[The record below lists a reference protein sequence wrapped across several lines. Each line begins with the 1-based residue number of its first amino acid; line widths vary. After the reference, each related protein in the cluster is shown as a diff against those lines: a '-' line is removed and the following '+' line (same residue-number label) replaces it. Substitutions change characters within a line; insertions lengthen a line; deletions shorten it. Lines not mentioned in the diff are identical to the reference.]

1 MKRREFIA
9 LIGGAAAG
17 WPTAAR
23 AQQSGRI
30 RRIGVL
36 FALPES
42 DRTAQS
48 RLAAFRGELQKLGW
62 ADITMDT
69 RFVASNDAETHQ
81 RYAKELV
88 ALQPDLLLAQ
98 NTETTKALLQ
108 QTRTIPIIFTFVSD
122 PVGEGFVASIPRP
135 GGNVTG
141 FIVDEPSMGGK
152 WLELLR
158 EIAPNVTRVLV
169 PFNRAASSAEYY
181 LRSLRASAA
190 LLGID
195 ASATFV
201 RDISELESVVAA
213 HARAPLGGLVIIP
226 DAYMTGHS
234 REVISL
240 AARYRLPTVYA
251 NLRHFVEIGGLLSYG
266 SEVLDNFRR
275 AAIYAD
281 RILKGEK
288 PSELPVQA
296 PEKLELVINL
306 KTAKALGLTVPPT
319 LLARADEIIE

>member
-88 ALQPDLLLAQ
+88 VLQPDLLLAQ
-98 NTETTKALLQ
+98 ITETTKALLQ

-122 PVGEGFVASIPRP
+122 PVGEGFVASFPRP

-152 WLELLR
+152 WLELLK

-213 HARAPLGGLVIIP
+213 HARAPLGGLVMIP

-251 NLRHFVEIGGLLSYG
+251 NLRLFPESGGLLSYG

-281 RILKGEK
+281 RILKGAK

-296 PEKLELVINL
+296 PEKFELVINL

-319 LLARADEIIE
+319 LLARADEVIE